1 MLRGGC
7 RKRSCVAAA
16 LFVALFCLLGG
27 CTVARP
33 AGRPQSDRDTA
44 ASLAP
49 WDSPNLV
56 LPERLDQGYTLVL
69 PGVGGDSTLDHG
81 IILGLKDADVRSAV
95 ELHNWTTGSRQ
106 PIDDLRS
113 LEHNRAEAQKIARKI
128 LLYQERYPGRPVH
141 LVGYSGGG
149 GVAVL
154 ALEALPPGHRV
165 TSAILLAPTLAF
177 DYDLQRALSR
187 TEQGIRNFYSPLDAP
202 ILGLLTLAI
211 GTTDGRHTLA
221 AGVVGFQAPQSL
233 DAAQRQAYQARLAQ
247 QEYQID
253 MLWDGHGGGHF
264 GWSSRTFVARHIAPL
279 VDHVPA
285 APPQVAA
292 RDVERV
298 F

>member
-1 MLRGGC
+1 
-7 RKRSCVAAA
+7 VAAA
-16 LFVALFCLLGG
+16 LSVALLCLLGG

-33 AGRPQSDRDTA
+33 ASRPALDRDTP

-56 LPERLDQGYTLVL
+56 FPERLDQGYTLVL

-81 IILGLKDADVRSAV
+81 IVLGLKDANVRSAV

-113 LEHNRAEAQKIARKI
+113 LEHNRAEAQKIAAKI
-128 LLYQERYPGRPVH
+128 LLYQERYPGRPIH

-154 ALEALPPGHRV
+154 ALEALPPDRKV

-202 ILGLLTLAI
+202 ILGLLTLAL
-211 GTTDGRHTLA
+211 GTTEGRHTLA
-221 AGVVGFQAPQSL
+221 AGAVGFQAPQSL
-233 DAAQRQAYQARLAQ
+233 DAAQRQAYQARLPQ
-247 QEYQID
+247 QGYQID

-264 GWSSRTFVARHIAPL
+264 GWCNRTFVARHVAPL
-279 VDHVPA
+279 VDRNPA
-285 APPQVAA
+285 PSPQVAA
-292 RDVERV
+292 RDVGRV